1 LATKSKD
8 ETEREFM
15 EVLNRSGDATQVQR
29 MCELLAQLR
38 SQGVGQADY
47 RLESPH
53 GYNVYQRAAASPS
66 A

>member
-1 LATKSKD
+1 M
-8 ETEREFM
+8 EFM

-29 MCELLAQLR
+29 MRELLAQLR
-38 SQGVGQADY
+38 SQGVAQADY
-47 RLESPH
+47 CLESPH